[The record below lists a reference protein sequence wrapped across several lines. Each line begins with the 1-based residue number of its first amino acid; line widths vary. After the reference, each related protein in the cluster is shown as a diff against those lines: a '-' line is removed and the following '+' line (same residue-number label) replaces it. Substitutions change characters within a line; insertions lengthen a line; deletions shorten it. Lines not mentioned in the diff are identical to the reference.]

1 MTASWDSLFLPSVSQ
16 EAVAATLRQSLEDF
30 GYTLFN
36 PFGIMPG
43 KSYAHS
49 VRLFVAPAENDWVR
63 VIGAPDPRLVAPLS
77 SSGVCLYLALHG
89 ADARMEIYA
98 RGDFRQLEHELRPY
112 LRPGRTADDLL
123 RAVHDEVPEIA
134 EDTGPI
140 YTILP
145 DDVQQLSAN
154 VNPQQAQKMF
164 DRLTG
169 NMLKKTGTDAET
181 ANAAR
186 ELVAPPDWNS
196 PGARRIHALV
206 GCLTLPPNWRDPDF
220 VTLRDAY
227 QLHARRQ
234 RKPDARLYPGDEEIM
249 ARVPNALDYI
259 PVYGGRDDG

>member
-1 MTASWDSLFLPSVSQ
+1 MTASWDSLFLPSANQDS
-16 EAVAATLRQSLEDF
+16 VAATLRQSLENF

-43 KSYAHS
+43 KSYARS

-63 VIGAPDPRLVAPLS
+63 VIGTPDPRLVAPLS
-77 SSGVCLYLALHG
+77 AFGACLYLALHG
-89 ADARMEIYA
+89 ADAQMAIYT
-98 RGDFRQLEHELRPY
+98 RGDFRQLETELRPY
-112 LRPGRTADDLL
+112 LRPDRTADDLL
-123 RAVHDEVPEIA
+123 RAIHDELPEIA
-134 EDTGPI
+134 EETGPI
-140 YTILP
+140 FTMLP

-154 VNPQQAQKMF
+154 VDPRQAQKLF

-169 NMLKKTGTDAET
+169 NLLKKTESDEHMAD
-181 ANAAR
+181 AAR
-186 ELVAPPDWNS
+186 ELIQPPDWNS
-196 PGARRIHALV
+196 TGARRLHALV

-234 RKPDARLYPGDEEIM
+234 RKPDARLYPGDEAIM
-249 ARVPNALDYI
+249 ARVPDALDYI